1 MHLCPIN
8 ALIQLLIQPSHHRH
22 GVPSYYIQAQRH
34 FFARHVVFSRP
45 DDALDCVLENEIHAA
60 VAGEEDPDHGAA
72 VERKDRHAFFGGSQ
86 WADMERGM
94 GRGAGLFR

>member
-1 MHLCPIN
+1 
-8 ALIQLLIQPSHHRH
+8 
-22 GVPSYYIQAQRH
+22 
-34 FFARHVVFSRP
+34 
-45 DDALDCVLENEIHAA
+45 LENEIHAA

-72 VERKDRHAFFGGSQ
+72 VEREDGHAFFWWGQ